1 MIVLDASA
9 AVEILLGSALGARVL
24 DRLESHAEV
33 HVPEHFHIE
42 AISVLRRYALR
53 GELGELRAAR
63 AMAML
68 RELRVVRYPVMDLLD
83 TIWSLRARLSAY
95 DAAYLALA
103 RRLDLLLLTTDT
115 GLAAAARLEG
125 RLAEIAPAPPP
136 LTADDARRLRE
147 CIVGGGVAIFPA
159 DTVYGFACD
168 PLRREAVRRL
178 YELKGRPPERPAA
191 VMFFSLTAAVDAL
204 PELGRR
210 ERTALET
217 LLPGPLTVLLPNR
230 EDRYPLACRPTA
242 ARPWARQ
249 SGTAGAP
256 AAEGRR
262 AGEPGALGLRVPALP
277 ERLAALRAV
286 EVPVLQS
293 SANLSGGAEARRLSE
308 IPPAL
313 LAGAD
318 LVLDGGE
325 LPGIA
330 STVLDLREYESHG
343 RWRIVREG
351 PVGPAE
357 VQRVLG

>member
-9 AVEILLGSALGARVL
+9 AVEILLGSEVGARVL

-42 AISVLRRYALR
+42 AISALRRYALR

-63 AMAML
+63 AAAML
-68 RELRVVRYPVMDLLD
+68 RELRVVRYPVIDLLD
-83 TIWSLRARLSAY
+83 AIWGLREQLSAY

-103 RRLDLLLLTTDT
+103 RRLDLALLTTDA

-125 RLAEIAPAPPP
+125 RLAEIAPAPPT

-147 CIVGGGVAIFPA
+147 CVARGGVAIFPA
-159 DTVYGFACD
+159 DTVYGLACD
-168 PLRREAVRRL
+168 PLRREAVARL

-191 VMFFSLTAAVDAL
+191 VMFFSLAAAL
-204 PELGRR
+204 AALAELGPR
-210 ERTALET
+210 ERAALEA

-230 EDRYPLACRPTA
+230 EDRYPLACRPA
-242 ARPWARQ
+242 SAR
-249 SGTAGAP
+249 SGAAGAL
-256 AAEGRR
+256 AVKKRSQ
-262 AGEPGALGLRVPALP
+262 AGDDGALGLRVPLLP
-277 ERLAALRAV
+277 PPLAALRAV
-286 EVPVLQS
+286 DVPVMQS
-293 SANLSGGAEARRLSE
+293 SANLSGGPEARRLSD

-313 LAGAD
+313 LAGAN

-325 LPGIA
+325 LPGVA
-330 STVLDLREYESHG
+330 STVLDLREYELHG

-351 PVGPAE
+351 PVGATE
-357 VQRVLG
+357 VQRALA